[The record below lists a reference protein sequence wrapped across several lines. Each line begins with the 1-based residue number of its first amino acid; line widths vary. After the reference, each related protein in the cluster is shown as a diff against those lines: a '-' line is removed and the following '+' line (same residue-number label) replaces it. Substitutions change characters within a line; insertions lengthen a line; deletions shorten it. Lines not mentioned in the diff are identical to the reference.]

1 MAHDITQ
8 LKGSIAPVVTPF
20 DQNSEVDHAV
30 LRRLIEWQIQEGSH
44 GISVTGTTGEPSSL
58 RLQERMEIFKTT
70 VDAVAGRVPVMLATG
85 SNNLE
90 ETIELTH
97 QAETLGADAAL
108 VIVPYYNRPSQ
119 EGLYHYFLEV
129 AGSTT
134 LPIVLYNIPGR
145 TAVNLEPATMKRI
158 RLKAENVVG
167 VKEANRD
174 FEQVSMVLSVV
185 GRDFLVYSGIEAL
198 CYPMLMLGGAGHISA
213 TANLMP
219 KAVANLYNW
228 VRDGKYDEALDLH
241 YRLLPLNQALFWE
254 TNPGP
259 VKAAMA
265 LMDLIHPGVRLPLQ
279 LPGAEL
285 QGRLAQVLSEYGLVN
300 GREAL

>member
-1 MAHDITQ
+1 MSYDIRR

-20 DQNSEVDHAV
+20 DQNLEVDHET
-30 LRRLIEWQIQEGSH
+30 LRQLIDWQIEEGSH

-58 RLQERMEIFKTT
+58 SLQERQEIFRTT
-70 VDAVAGRVPVMLATG
+70 VNTAAGRVPVVLATG

-90 ETIELTH
+90 ETLALTH
-97 QAETLGADAAL
+97 QAEVLGADAAL

-119 EGLYHYFLEV
+119 EGLYRYFIEV
-129 AGSTT
+129 AKSTT
-134 LPIVLYNIPGR
+134 LPIILYNIPGR
-145 TAVNLEPATMKRI
+145 TAVNLEPSTMKRI
-158 RLKAENVVG
+158 RTTAENVIG

-174 FEQVSMVLSVV
+174 FEQVSMVFSTV

-219 KAVANLYNW
+219 REVADLFNKVVEGDYP
-228 VRDGKYDEALDLH
+228 GALDLH
-241 YRLLPLNQALFWE
+241 FQLLPLNQALFWE

-259 VKAAMA
+259 VKAAMG
-265 LMDLIHPGVRLPLQ
+265 LMGRIHPALRLPMQMPDPSLT
-279 LPGAEL
+279 E
-285 QGRLAQVLSEYGLVN
+285 RLADVLRTYGLIDAKEVH
-300 GREAL
+300 